1 MLTTRPRGTNDF
13 LPGESEKWQYIEQL
27 CRQVC
32 AEYGYKEIRLPIF
45 EHTEVYLRSV
55 GETSD
60 IVEKEMYSFED
71 KGLTHVT
78 LRPEGTAGTV
88 RAFLENRLYADPQ
101 PTKLY
106 YMGPMFRYDKPQ
118 AGRYRQF
125 NQFGI
130 EVFGADHATIDAEVI
145 TLAVEIF
152 KRLGLTGLSV
162 KINTVG
168 CADCRPK
175 HMEELKTYFRQHEDK
190 LCETCRDRLERNPLR
205 ILDCKEDGCK
215 AVAKGAPTTIE
226 AACDNCSTHFN
237 QLLGYLDAVGISYEI
252 DTNLVRGLDY
262 YVRTAFEVV
271 INSVG
276 SAQNAL
282 CGGGRYNGM
291 VEQFGGDD
299 MPGIG
304 YAMGM
309 ERLLLTLKEQGIE
322 LPVGNHPDVYIAPLG
337 DAAQKE
343 AFVLTQALRSRNI
356 YTEKDYLGK
365 SLKAQMKAA
374 DRFQVKYCVIIG
386 DSELEKGI
394 AVVREMA
401 TGEQHEVLLSQLVED
416 LEGRLK

>member
-1 MLTTRPRGTNDF
+1 MLTTRPKGTNDF

-32 AEYGYKEIRLPIF
+32 AEYGYREIRLPIF

-130 EVFGADHATIDAEVI
+130 EVFGADHASIDAEVI

-168 CADCRPK
+168 CAECRPK
-175 HMEELKTYFRQHEDK
+175 HMEELKTYFRQYEDK
-190 LCETCRDRLERNPLR
+190 LCDTCRDRLERNPLR

-215 AVAKGAPTTIE
+215 EVAKGAPTTIE
-226 AACDNCSTHFN
+226 AACDSCSTHFN
-237 QLLGYLDAVGISYEI
+237 QLLEYLDAVGIRYEI

-299 MPGIG
+299 LPGIG

-322 LPVGNHPDVYIAPLG
+322 LPVSKHPDVYIAPLG

-343 AFVLTQALRSRNI
+343 AFILTQALRS
-356 YTEKDYLGK
+356 
-365 SLKAQMKAA
+365 
-374 DRFQVKYCVIIG
+374 
-386 DSELEKGI
+386 KGI
-394 AVVREMA
+394 
-401 TGEQHEVLLSQLVED
+401 
-416 LEGRLK
+416 

>member
-32 AEYGYKEIRLPIF
+32 AEYGYREIRLPIF

-168 CADCRPK
+168 CAECRPK
-175 HMEELKTYFRQHEDK
+175 HMEELKAYFRQHEDK
-190 LCETCRDRLERNPLR
+190 LCDTCRDRLERNPLR

-226 AACDNCSTHFN
+226 AACDTCSSHFN
-237 QLLGYLDAVGISYEI
+237 QLLSYLDAVGISYEI

-322 LPVGNHPDVYIAPLG
+322 LPVGKHPDVYIAPLG

-343 AFVLTQALRSRNI
+343 AFVLTQALRSKNI

-401 TGEQHEVLLSQLVED
+401 TGEQHEIALSQLVED

>member
-71 KGLTHVT
+71 KGFTHVT

-88 RAFLENRLYADPQ
+88 RAFLENKMYADPQ

-125 NQFGI
+125 NQFGV
-130 EVFGADHATIDAEVI
+130 EVFGSDHPGVDAEVI
-145 TLAVEIF
+145 VLAVEIF
-152 KRLGLTGLSV
+152 KRLGLTGLTV

-175 HMEELKTYFRQHEDK
+175 HMEELETYFRQYEDK
-190 LCETCRDRLERNPLR
+190 LCATCRDRLERNPLR
-205 ILDCKEDGCK
+205 ILDCKDDSCK
-215 AVAKGAPTTIE
+215 EVCKGAPTTIE
-226 AACDNCSTHFN
+226 AACDHCGEHFDKL
-237 QLLGYLDAVGISYEI
+237 QEYLHAADVHFEI

-262 YVRTAFEVV
+262 YVRTAFEIV

-276 SAQNAL
+276 SAQNAIA
-282 CGGGRYNGM
+282 GGGRYNGM
-291 VEQFGGDD
+291 LEQFGGEDL
-299 MPGIG
+299 PGIG
-304 YAMGM
+304 FAIGL
-309 ERLLLTLKEQGIE
+309 ERLLLTLREQGIA
-322 LPVGNHPDVYIAPLG
+322 LPISTYPDVYVAPLG
-337 DAAQKE
+337 EAAQKE
-343 AFVLTQALRSRNI
+343 AFLLALQLRNKGI

-374 DRFQVKYCVIIG
+374 DRFQVKYTVIIG
-386 DSELEKGI
+386 DSELEKQV

-401 TGEQHEVLLSQLVED
+401 TGEQFEVALSQLVD
-416 LEGRLK
+416 NLEGRLK

>member
-1 MLTTRPRGTNDF
+1 MLTTRPKGTNDF
-13 LPGESEKWQYIEQL
+13 VPGESEKWQYIEQL

-71 KGLTHVT
+71 KGFTHVT

-88 RAFLENRLYADPQ
+88 RAFLENKLYADPQ

-125 NQFGI
+125 NQFGV
-130 EVFGADHATIDAEVI
+130 EVFGANHPGVDAEVI
-145 TLAVEIF
+145 VLAVEIF
-152 KRLGLTGLSV
+152 KRLGLTGLTV
-162 KINTVG
+162 KVNTVG

-175 HMEELKTYFRQHEDK
+175 HMEELKTYFRQYEDK
-190 LCETCRDRLERNPLR
+190 LCDTCRDRLERNPLR
-205 ILDCKEDGCK
+205 ILDCKEDECK
-215 AVAKGAPTTIE
+215 EVCKGAPTTIE
-226 AACDNCSTHFN
+226 AACDNCSTHFAK
-237 QLLGYLDAVGISYEI
+237 LKEYLNAAGVQFEV

-262 YVRTAFEVV
+262 YVQTAFEIV

-276 SAQNAL
+276 SAQNAIA
-282 CGGGRYNGM
+282 GGGRYNGM
-291 VEQFGGDD
+291 LAQFGGDD
-299 MPGIG
+299 LPGIG
-304 YAMGM
+304 FAIGL
-309 ERLLLTLKEQGIE
+309 ERLLLTLEQQGIE
-322 LPVGNHPDVYIAPLG
+322 LPVSGHPDVYIAPLG
-337 DAAQKE
+337 EAAQQE
-343 AFVLTQALRSRNI
+343 AFLLSLQLRNKGI

-374 DRFQVKYCVIIG
+374 DRFQVKYTVIIG
-386 DSELEKGI
+386 DSELEKQI

-401 TGEQHEVLLSQLVED
+401 TGEQFEVALSQLVD
-416 LEGRLK
+416 TLEGRLK

>member
-13 LPGESEKWQYIEQL
+13 LPGESEKWLYIEQL

-32 AEYGYKEIRLPIF
+32 AEYGYREIRLPVF

-71 KGLTHVT
+71 KGFTHVT

-88 RAFLENRLYADPQ
+88 RAFLENKLYADPQ
-101 PTKLY
+101 PVKLY

-130 EVFGADHATIDAEVI
+130 EAFGADHPGIDAEVI
-145 TLAVEIF
+145 ALAVEIF
-152 KRLGLTGLSV
+152 KRLGLTGLTV

-168 CADCRPK
+168 CANCRPK
-175 HMEELKTYFRQHEDK
+175 HMEELKTYFHQYEDR
-190 LCETCRDRLERNPLR
+190 LCPTCRDRLERNPLR

-215 AVAKGAPTTIE
+215 EVCKGAPTTIE
-226 AACDNCSTHFN
+226 AACDECSGHFEKL
-237 QLLGYLDAVGISYEI
+237 QEYLNAIGIHFEV

-262 YVRTAFEVV
+262 YVRTAFEIV

-276 SAQNAL
+276 SAQNAIA
-282 CGGGRYNGM
+282 GGGRYNGM
-291 VEQFGGDD
+291 LAQFGGDD
-299 MPGIG
+299 LPGIG
-304 YAMGM
+304 FAMGL
-309 ERLLLTLKEQGIE
+309 ERLLLTLQEQGIV
-322 LPVGNHPDVYIAPLG
+322 LPISSHPEVYIAPLG
-337 DAAQKE
+337 DRAQKE
-343 AFVLTQALRSRNI
+343 AFVLALQLRNKGI
-356 YTEKDYLGK
+356 YTEKDYLGR

-374 DRFQVKYCVIIG
+374 DRFQVKYAVIIG
-386 DSELEKGI
+386 DSELENQL

-401 TGEQHEVLLSQLVED
+401 TGEQHEVALSQLVDD